1 MPTKITMPQLGE
13 SVAEG
18 TVGHWLK
25 SEGDMV
31 KKDESLVEIIT
42 DKVTAELPSPV
53 SGRLTKILVNED
65 QTVKVGV
72 EIAEID
78 DTGSGTSPSASAAAA
93 ATAATASSTTPS
105 APASSSTGSSAAPPS
120 VSNNTATAPSNGVER
135 SSTAVQD
142 RPEKVSP
149 LARRLAQEY
158 QIDLSEIVG
167 SGDGGRVR
175 KEDILAY
182 VSQRGQGA
190 GVGAMASA
198 PALPAAAAPARAA
211 APALP
216 SVPAAPTVTAAPD
229 DEVISPTPARRAIA
243 EHMVRSK
250 HTSPHATTLVEVD
263 MTMLAR
269 WLDSHKEEFRRREG
283 YGISF
288 QTFVIK
294 AVVEALKEHPYM
306 NASWTEDNR
315 IILRKQIHIGVSV
328 ALNNNLMVPVI
339 KNADTLNLAGIA
351 RATND
356 LVTRARTNKLMPSD
370 LQGSTFTVNNP
381 GVFGTLISMAI
392 INQPNAGILTMDAV
406 VKRPVVIEDAIAIRH
421 MMYMSLSF
429 DHRVLDGLTAAQFLG
444 AVKRRLESW
453 GPEID
458 VY

>member
-78 DTGSGTSPSASAAAA
+78 DAGAGMSPSTSASTTVSA
-93 ATAATASSTTPS
+93 TTPS
-105 APASSSTGSSAAPPS
+105 ALASSPAGSPATPPTASTS
-120 VSNNTATAPSNGVER
+120 TATAPSNGVAR

-149 LARRLAQEY
+149 LARRLAQEH
-158 QIDLSEIVG
+158 QIDLSEIAG
-167 SGDGGRVR
+167 SGEGGRVR

-182 VSQRGQGA
+182 VSQRGQD
-190 GVGAMASA
+190 VGGM
-198 PALPAAAAPARAA
+198 AA

-216 SVPAAPTVTAAPD
+216 ATLAPARTAAPSMSSVPPAPPVTAAPD

-263 MTMLAR
+263 MTTLAR
-269 WLDSHKEEFRRREG
+269 WLDSHKEEFKRREG

-356 LVTRARTNKLMPSD
+356 LVTRARTNKLMPTD

-429 DHRVLDGLTAAQFLG
+429 DHRVLDGLTAAQFLS
-444 AVKRRLESW
+444 AIKRRLESW